1 MSSTTLSH
9 GSYGIGIIC
18 ALVEEKAAV
27 EMMLDEEH
35 EKLGQ
40 KSRDHNSYTLGRI
53 GKHNVV
59 IAWRSSRQ
67 VGCHNGRYTH
77 VV

>member
-18 ALVEEKAAV
+18 ALVEEKAAM

-35 EKLGQ
+35 VELASTTWSSLAFLAVIKAKRLPQ
-40 KSRDHNSYTLGRI
+40 RSLYT
-53 GKHNVV
+53 
-59 IAWRSSRQ
+59 
-67 VGCHNGRYTH
+67 
-77 VV
+77 